1 MSNEDVI
8 AQHRRYNDEVLNRG
22 DLDLLA
28 ELVAPDYVDH
38 MAGGPE
44 LRGPEGLRRF
54 IAAFLAAFPDARFTV
69 HDRVVQGEKVAVR
82 WSMRGTHRGAFNG
95 IQPTGRTVTTTG
107 LAIHRF
113 VAGRL
118 AESWEQFDAL
128 GLLQQL
134 DTRPEAAPEGRPV
147 SPA

>member
-1 MSNEDVI
+1 MSTADVI

-28 ELVAPDYVDH
+28 ELVAVEYVDH
-38 MAGGPE
+38 MAGGPD

-54 IAAFLAAFPDARFTV
+54 IAAFRTAFPDAQFTV
-69 HDRVVQGEKVAVR
+69 HDRVVQGDTVAVR
-82 WSMRGTHRGAFNG
+82 WSMRGTHRGDFNG
-95 IQPTGRTVTTTG
+95 LPPTGRSVTTTG

-134 DTRPEAAPEGRPV
+134 GVRIGAAPEGRPAD
-147 SPA
+147 PT